1 MSNVFSNVMYRSVLI
16 HEREASFRIFFLH
29 RVKKYNRYSLYKIIF
44 KNHLLATLAH

>member
-29 RVKKYNRYSLYKIIF
+29 RVKKYNRYIYKIILSKRIF
-44 KNHLLATLAH
+44 YIR